1 MQGKVFENEH
11 FKQGAAKINRFEVNR
26 EVEKLFKR
34 AKGQKT
40 TLKQINSTRPD
51 KTPIHFKNHFNPEDQ
66 SQIRTPDEMSE
77 EGLPDFVEELRR
89 ISDKCLI
96 NDLPPSNEEI
106 QKHLKNLKANK
117 ASNDVEPELLNKLNS
132 HPIMLQIIHHMTT
145 SLWED

>member
-1 MQGKVFENEH
+1 
-11 FKQGAAKINRFEVNR
+11 
-26 EVEKLFKR
+26 
-34 AKGQKT
+34 
-40 TLKQINSTRPD
+40 
-51 KTPIHFKNHFNPEDQ
+51 
-66 SQIRTPDEMSE
+66 MSE

-132 HPIMLQIIHHMTT
+132 NATNYTPYDHKLMGRLTKLM
-145 SLWED
+145 D